1 MIKYLDE
8 LKSLNLPK
16 GKFAIFSSGPLSVR
30 GLRKNEDLDVLV
42 TPDLWNELAEEYPI
56 TTKKGRPDSI
66 YIGHIQILEV
76 HYKDWSPH
84 ITDATNLLKSKKEV
98 ILLHLDEKNLK
109 NFSSSNSSRGKITPK
124 CCCCSICYCSYLLL
138 LVWKNSTRGC
148 GEFPLG

>member
-16 GKFAIFSSGPLSVR
+16 GKFAIFGSGPLSVR
-30 GLRKNEDLDVLV
+30 GLRENEDLDVLV

-66 YIGHIQILEV
+66 YIGHIQILEL

-84 ITDATNLLKSKKEV
+84 ITDATKLITGNYWELL
-98 ILLHLDEKNLK
+98 
-109 NFSSSNSSRGKITPK
+109 G
-124 CCCCSICYCSYLLL
+124 
-138 LVWKNSTRGC
+138 TRGQASQ
-148 GEFPLG
+148 LHKI

>member
-16 GKFAIFSSGPLSVR
+16 GKFAIFGSGPLSVR
-30 GLRKNEDLDVLV
+30 GLRENEDLDVLV
-42 TPDLWNELAEEYPI
+42 TPDLWNELAEKYPI

-84 ITDATNLLKSKKEV
+84 ITDATKLITEAEIING
-98 ILLHLDEKNLK
+98 
-109 NFSSSNSSRGKITPK
+109 FSFVKLE
-124 CCCCSICYCSYLLL
+124 YLLSC
-138 LVWKNSTRGC
+138 KRMMD
-148 GEFPLG
+148 GEKHIKDIEIIQKYLDGQK